1 MLSKEQNNVLHE
13 LFFDLVAKCGLSP
26 LEAISYG
33 LTRVMGFSP
42 MEASVIINDIMGKS
56 VTNSQVSV
64 YLQRG
69 AVKLSVDDAIYIRR
83 KYLDMY

>member
-1 MLSKEQNNVLHE
+1 MLTKERSHVLYE
-13 LFFDLVAKCGLSP
+13 LFFDLVVRCGLSP
-26 LEAISYG
+26 MEAISYG

-42 MEASVIINDIMGKS
+42 MDASEIINEIMGKS

-69 AVKLSVDDAIYIRR
+69 LVKMTVEDMIFIKR
-83 KYLDMY
+83 KYQSC